1 MADTDDSEK
10 KKRKP
15 GRRPQ
20 AVHAKPLTITLPPED
35 MERLQVQALVT
46 GHKRSE
52 LLRRA
57 WQGLP
62 LTPKVKWNTQVVDFY
77 KELVK
82 LVEHL
87 ETIASTEQFEP
98 PVQRQ
103 AKAALDQVQ
112 QFMHTLNEGDAQ

>member
-1 MADTDDSEK
+1 MADADDSEK
-10 KKRKP
+10 KIRKP

-20 AVHAKPLTITLPPED
+20 AIHAKSLTITLPPVD

-98 PVQRQ
+98 LVQRQ
-103 AKAALDQVQ
+103 AKAALNQVQ
-112 QFMHTLNEGDAQ
+112 QFMRTLNEGDAQ

>member
-1 MADTDDSEK
+1 MADAEDSEK

-20 AVHAKPLTITLPPED
+20 AIRAKPLTITLPPED
-35 MERLQVQALVT
+35 MKRLQVQALVT

-77 KELVK
+77 KELVN

-87 ETIASTEQFEP
+87 ETIASTEQFEL

>member
-10 KKRKP
+10 KRRKP

-20 AVHAKPLTITLPPED
+20 AVHAIPLTITLPPED

-57 WQGLP
+57 WQGLS
-62 LTPKVKWNTQVVDFY
+62 LTPRVKWNTQVVDFY

-82 LVEHL
+82 LVESL

-98 PVQRQ
+98 PIQRQ
-103 AKAALDQVQ
+103 AKATLDQVQ
-112 QFMHTLNEGDAQ
+112 QFMHTLNEGNTR